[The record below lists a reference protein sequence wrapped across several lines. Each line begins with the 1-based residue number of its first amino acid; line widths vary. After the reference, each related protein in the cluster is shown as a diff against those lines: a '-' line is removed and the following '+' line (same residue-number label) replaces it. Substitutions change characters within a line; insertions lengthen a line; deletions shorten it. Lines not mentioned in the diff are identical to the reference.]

1 MGKEASL
8 VCTPTGFPISR
19 TSWFRNGQPLALNK
33 RYNLTTNPNGLNISP
48 IIKDDEGMYQCF
60 AYNEWDMA
68 QAVAELQ
75 LGDAVP
81 ELTYSFSEQ
90 TTQPGPPISLKCVAN
105 GNPPPQFTWSLD
117 GFPIPDSSRFLVGQY
132 VTVDDDVVSHVNI
145 SSIKEEDGGE
155 YTCTAKNSVEK
166 ISHSAR
172 INVYGSPFIRL
183 MPKITAVAGNDLVI
197 KCPVAGYPIESITW
211 ERDGSILP
219 INRRQR
225 VYNNG
230 TLIIEQAQRG
240 TDAGTYTCQAQN
252 RQKHTSRRD
261 VQVEILLPPKILPIQ
276 ALTNVLREGMRAAI
290 SCQVLEGDLPLSF
303 QWQRNDKDDLGFG
316 VAVRRLDEYSSS
328 LVIEK
333 VESSHSA
340 NYTCIA
346 QNIAGSES
354 FTVPLTVNV
363 PPRWT
368 MEPSDTNVVLGFDVM
383 LHCQAEGYPEPTIL
397 WRKAPIGCLDAV
409 EEEAGEPSRQFLR
422 EWTLEEEEKQNVVE
436 EDDREES
443 SSNERSEEGRPV
455 DIEEMED
462 IVNDK
467 KGGRL
472 YGRRG
477 PLDCTKL
484 SAASAGGAMSR

>member
-1 MGKEASL
+1 MNGNILSSTEASSTSIRDQGSLMFIRNVRSDNMDSRSL
-8 VCTPTGFPISR
+8 VS
-19 TSWFRNGQPLALNK
+19 N
-33 RYNLTTNPNGLNISP
+33 TNP
-48 IIKDDEGMYQCF
+48 
-60 AYNEWDMA
+60 
-68 QAVAELQ
+68 V
-75 LGDAVP
+75 AVP
-81 ELTYSFSEQ
+81 
-90 TTQPGPPISLKCVAN
+90 TQAAYGRTRNASATSSYAVS
-105 GNPPPQFTWSLD
+105 G
-117 GFPIPDSSRFLVGQY
+117 SSRKSG
-132 VTVDDDVVSHVNI
+132 
-145 SSIKEEDGGE
+145 SSLPSEHHME
-155 YTCTAKNSVEK
+155 T
-166 ISHSAR
+166 SHSRSYLR
-172 INVYGSPFIRL
+172 IKPTSRSTTITLEGSPFIRL